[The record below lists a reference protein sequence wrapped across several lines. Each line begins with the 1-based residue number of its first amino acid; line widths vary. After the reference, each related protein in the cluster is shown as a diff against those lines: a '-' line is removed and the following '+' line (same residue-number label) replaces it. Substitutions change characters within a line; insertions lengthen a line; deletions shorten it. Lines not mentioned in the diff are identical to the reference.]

1 MIITYETGTGLYV
14 NLTNRCSNACDFC
27 VRSYGNTIYGNLWL
41 EREPTVEEIKESIFA
56 RDLSAYSEI
65 VFCGYGEPTER
76 LADIREICKAIRE
89 RSDIQIRIN
98 TNGHSDLIN
107 GRDTAQD
114 FEGLFDVVSISL
126 NTSDPAVYKEM
137 CRPKFGGRA
146 HMAIIDFALNVK
158 NYVPRVILSVVD
170 TTVPPEDIE
179 MCRGL
184 AEDIGVEFRLR
195 EFI

>member
-41 EREPTVEEIKESIFA
+41 QREPTVEEIKESIFA
-56 RDLSAYSEI
+56 RDLSGYTEI

-76 LADIREICKAIRE
+76 LADICEICREIRK
-89 RSDIQIRIN
+89 RSDISIRIN

-107 GRDTAQD
+107 GRDTAAD

-126 NTSDPAVYKEM
+126 NTSDPKIYKEM
-137 CRPKFGGRA
+137 CRPKFGAGS

-158 NYVPRVILSVVD
+158 NYVPRVVLSVVD
-170 TTVPPEDIE
+170 TTITPEDIE